1 VYHLIMRQEIG
12 EACSLSLF
20 SLEMM
25 KQS

>member
-1 VYHLIMRQEIG
+1 MRQEIG